1 MKSPSRDVTESSP
14 SQRPA
19 LENKRTEFNNE
30 EEVEKQVKK
39 FMNNQLKTFR
49 TFLNQLEVMQVPGTK
64 INEKIDE
71 IRRKGELSMKI
82 LKEGRDLFRNS
93 QEPSVK
99 NGQDRRQYPPVPR
112 LQQGDAVSVVNSSVT
127 GKSSNYNEK
136 WIQPSD
142 RRYLASPLCKLPSSP
157 SASVKTHLEIPI
169 GRFRQHT

>member
-1 MKSPSRDVTESSP
+1 MKSPSQDKPESEVNL

-19 LENKRTEFNNE
+19 LANRRIEFNNE

-39 FMNNQLKTFR
+39 FMNSQLKTFR
-49 TFLNQLEVMQVPGTK
+49 TFLNQLQVMQVPGTK
-64 INEKIDE
+64 INEKIEE

-99 NGQDRRQYPPVPR
+99 NGQDRRQYPPVAR
-112 LQQGDAVSVVNSSVT
+112 LQQGDAVSVLNSSIT

-136 WIQPSD
+136 WIQPSE

-157 SASVKTHLEIPI
+157 SVALKLI
-169 GRFRQHT
+169 